1 MLGGRLRFFRVDY
14 RSIFYII
21 ACLDYKLRKVK
32 KSRHHSINLYSVNYV
47 TQAFFLHFHSTDL
60 TPRTEES
67 LGYFIY
73 IMIRRY
79 VCTDMGSPFWSLD
92 WLRNWLLIKN
102 PQFLPNQ
109 ADILVIFFYSPS
121 Q

>member
-1 MLGGRLRFFRVDY
+1 MSGGRLRFFRVDY

-73 IMIRRY
+73 IM
-79 VCTDMGSPFWSLD
+79 VQGGPPALEF
-92 WLRNWLLIKN
+92 
-102 PQFLPNQ
+102 
-109 ADILVIFFYSPS
+109 
-121 Q
+121 